1 MTNSV
6 PVVTVDGPSGVGKG
20 TLCSLLA
27 RELGWHL
34 LDSGSLYRVTAF
46 AAQRQGVSLDDAPS
60 LATLASTL
68 DLKFSYSGVD
78 AVGIFLAGENISGA
92 IRSEACGNAASRV
105 ASISLVRQALLQ
117 RQRDFRQPPGLVA
130 DGRDMG
136 TVVFPDAQAKIFLI
150 ASVEE
155 RALRRY
161 LQLKDQGVD
170 ANLDKLSEM
179 IAERDRRD
187 SDRSVAPLRAASDAE
202 VLDTTTLSIDKVK
215 EIALKMVR
223 LRIRGA

>member
-1 MTNSV
+1 MTRSI

-20 TLCSLLA
+20 TICSLLA

-46 AAQRQGVSLDDAPS
+46 AAQRQGMSLDDAS
-60 LATLASTL
+60 ALATLASTL
-68 DLKFSYSGVD
+68 DLEFRSSGVGT
-78 AVGIFLAGENISGA
+78 VRILLAGEDIGAA
-92 IRSEACGNAASRV
+92 IRSEACGNAASKI
-105 ASISLVRQALLQ
+105 ASISRVRQALLQ

-136 TVVFPDAQAKIFLI
+136 TVVFPDAQAKIFLT
-150 ASVEE
+150 ATVEE

-170 ANLDKLSEM
+170 ANLGKLSEI

-187 SDRSVAPLRAASDAE
+187 VNRSVAPLKAATDAE
-202 VLDTTTLSIDKVK
+202 VLDTTTLSIDEVK
-215 EIALKMVR
+215 DIALAIVR
-223 LRIRGA
+223 LRIR